1 VKPKPKAKGVS
12 EFGGGAAAYVP
23 VLRARTRVETA
34 AHARRAGDTTFF
46 RHHAMTA
53 RTGAG
58 ILAAASLDDALPF
71 GFPWPPLLLTAAR
84 LLCSLVV
91 TRSAV
96 AGNCSSLL
104 LLLLLL
110 LMERKQRQSCVCWFV
125 TAVLL
130 A

>member
-1 VKPKPKAKGVS
+1 MKPKAKGVS

-71 GFPWPPLLLTAAR
+71 GFPWPPLLLTAERAGP
-84 LLCSLVV
+84 LLSGGDKVRCGGQLFVV
-91 TRSAV
+91 AV
-96 AGNCSSLL
+96 GAAAAYG
-104 LLLLLL
+104 
-110 LMERKQRQSCVCWFV
+110 EKERQSCVCWFV

>member
-1 VKPKPKAKGVS
+1 MKPKAKGVS

-58 ILAAASLDDALPF
+58 ILAAASLARR
-71 GFPWPPLLLTAAR
+71 PP
-84 LLCSLVV
+84 
-91 TRSAV
+91 TRS
-96 AGNCSSLL
+96 SSVVP
-104 LLLLLL
+104 
-110 LMERKQRQSCVCWFV
+110 R
-125 TAVLL
+125 L
-130 A
+130 AALCP